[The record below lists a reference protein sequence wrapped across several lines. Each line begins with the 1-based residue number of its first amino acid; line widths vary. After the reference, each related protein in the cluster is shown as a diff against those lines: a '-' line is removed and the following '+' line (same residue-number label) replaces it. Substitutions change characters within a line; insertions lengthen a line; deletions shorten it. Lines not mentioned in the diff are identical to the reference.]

1 MKTAVIPLILC
12 IVLIFLTGCF
22 KKGNPGDTGM
32 PDPHHI
38 LTQKTV
44 AKVNISYGTDK
55 SIITLRKPDNAYFEI
70 LPQIALDVRS
80 TVSLKADDSSWRA
93 DICSAIC
100 PYDGASTEAFAEYY
114 FKGKLS
120 ESQAEFE
127 AFAQD
132 VTDLGIAH
140 MNRPVKLI
148 KSTYKRPNDKKSYEA
163 YFVGFEF
170 EDTVGGKQIGN
181 GLMGFKIYM
190 IDKVLSEKQL
200 KSIFNQL
207 FFIER

>member
-22 KKGNPGDTGM
+22 KKVNPGDTGM

-100 PYDGASTEAFAEYY
+100 PYDGTSTEAFAEYY
-114 FKGKLS
+114 FKGKLGDMEEQYDYFNQEITEL
-120 ESQAEFE
+120 ESSYR
-127 AFAQD
+127 
-132 VTDLGIAH
+132 G
-140 MNRPVKLI
+140 NPVMHI
-148 KSTYKRPNDKKSYEA
+148 KTTYKKTGDENLYEVR
-163 YFVGFEF
+163 FVGFEF
-170 EDTVGGKQIGN
+170 SDKSEGKPNGK
-181 GLMGFKIYM
+181 GLMGFKLY
-190 IDKVLSEKQL
+190 DPENSVSLAACRGLFSE
-200 KSIFNQL
+200 L